1 MKRNLI
7 LYRDVECHRVCLQK
21 QQQQQKQAGRATLEE
36 KRDERERERER
47 ENDVIKPSYC
57 YR

>member
-21 QQQQQKQAGRATLEE
+21 QQQQKQAGRATLEE